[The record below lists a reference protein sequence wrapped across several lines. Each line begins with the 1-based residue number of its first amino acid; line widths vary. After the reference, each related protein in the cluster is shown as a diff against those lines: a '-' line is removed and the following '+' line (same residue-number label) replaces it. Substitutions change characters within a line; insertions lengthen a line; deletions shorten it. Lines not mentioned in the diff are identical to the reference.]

1 MIRLLFVLLL
11 FGIGRAEE
19 LALTAEDAVRLALE
33 RNSSL
38 AVSNFQPALQEA
50 DVTAARGVF
59 DPRLTTGVGGRS
71 QGVAYSARLEH
82 RVAYGATYGIEYS
95 TGTDLAGRIGS
106 QTSLTLRVPLLR
118 GAGADVNRAGVNT
131 ALGEVDLARLELQ
144 ADRLDLMAEA
154 ETAYW
159 SLVMARSVLRV
170 RERAVEQGGQFIEIL
185 KTEIEVGVSAPYE
198 IYEAEQN
205 LASRVSDVEEARGN
219 VELAEQRL
227 LRLLGLVP
235 GEWRVVPM
243 EPGLKAGSEKE
254 RKLGRSSERDG
265 ALEQDQES
273 QSHSHSGQTLL
284 SLKEYQERSLRSRPI
299 LKVGEKLKELGELR
313 RKVAANRTLPQLD
326 LVAGHALGATG
337 LSQNSWRAG
346 VQLTVPVGNH
356 QGRGALR
363 RAELEVEQAEA
374 QLEDIRQRVLLETAQ
389 ALTSVKAADAQI
401 EAAELASESAA
412 KRVESE
418 LERFKAGF
426 TAAHRVIFAQQ
437 QQLNTDEQAVAA
449 QIRRNLALVA
459 LKRATGEGLK
469 P

>member
-1 MIRLLFVLLL
+1 MIRLLFILLL
-11 FGIGRAEE
+11 LGICRAED
-19 LALTAEDAVRLALE
+19 LALTAEDTVRLALE

-38 AVSNFQPALQEA
+38 AVANYQPALQEA

-59 DPRLTTGVGGRS
+59 DPRLTAGVDGRS
-71 QGVAYSARLEH
+71 QGAGYSARLEH
-82 RVAYGATYGIEYS
+82 RIAYGATYGIEYS
-95 TGTDLAGRIGS
+95 TGTDFVGHSGS

-118 GAGADVNRAGVNT
+118 GAGAEVNRAGVNT

-144 ADRLDLMAEA
+144 VDRLDLMAEA

-170 RERAVEQGGQFIEIL
+170 RERAVEQADQFIEIL

-198 IYEAEQN
+198 IHEAEQN
-205 LASRVSDVEEARGN
+205 LASRVSDVEEALGN

-227 LRLLGLVP
+227 LRILGLVP
-235 GEWRVVPM
+235 GEWRVVPND
-243 EPGLKAGSEKE
+243 EAHPH
-254 RKLGRSSERDG
+254 LGG
-265 ALEQDQES
+265 
-273 QSHSHSGQTLL
+273 TLL
-284 SLKEYQERSLRSRPI
+284 SLQEYQERSLRNRPI
-299 LKVGEKLKELGELR
+299 LKAGEKLKELGELR

-346 VQLTVPVGNH
+346 LQLTVPVGNL

-374 QLEDIRQRVLLETAQ
+374 RIEDLRQRVLLETAQ

-401 EAAELASESAA
+401 EAAELASESAG

-449 QIRRNLALVA
+449 QIRRRLALVA
-459 LKRATGEGLK
+459 LKRATGEGLEQ
-469 P
+469 